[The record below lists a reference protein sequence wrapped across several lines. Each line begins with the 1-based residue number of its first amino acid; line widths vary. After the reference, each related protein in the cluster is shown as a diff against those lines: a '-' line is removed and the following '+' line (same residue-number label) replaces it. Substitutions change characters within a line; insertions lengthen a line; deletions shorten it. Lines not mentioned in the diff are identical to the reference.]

1 MYYIRVHC
9 IINTAEDRII
19 SKWNDEK
26 KKKKIKILFDFT
38 FYCFCV
44 VPEVHYQCL
53 VHYGDIGTS
62 MMQD

>member
-1 MYYIRVHC
+1 MYCIRVHC
-9 IINTAEDRII
+9 IINTSEDRII
-19 SKWNDEK
+19 SKRNGE
-26 KKKKIKILFDFT
+26 KKKIKILFDFT

-44 VPEVHYQCL
+44 VLEVHYQCL

>member
-1 MYYIRVHC
+1 MM
-9 IINTAEDRII
+9 
-19 SKWNDEK
+19 K

-53 VHYGDIGTS
+53 AHYGDIGTS